1 MLAKAGFAD
10 FSHASTALS
19 MFGVP
24 TEPPLLLGSCC
35 LVAAMLC
42 ASTDAPLLS
51 GGCLVAAVSLLLAY
65 LLHTC
70 TRGAT
75 AADPEAAPHPEAAFP
90 TAQWAAAMRACDA
103 RSAAPQIGANVGGG
117 PDLAA
122 QHLAGETG
130 ALMLNAIASPLGLRP
145 EDTIFGLVERTRWL
159 DARWMAALDG
169 GVRQFVILG
178 AGLDARAWRLP
189 RLSAGVHVFELDV
202 PAAIAYKEVAVARLA
217 LPCRCTRTA
226 VAADLSEPTCWPLTL
241 LESGFDPAAPSLF
254 LLEGLLQYLPPHAP
268 HALLRAVA
276 GLMAPGSA
284 AVGDRCFTHPK
295 P

>member
-1 MLAKAGFAD
+1 
-10 FSHASTALS
+10 
-19 MFGVP
+19 MFCAPEVP
-24 TEPPLLLGSCC
+24 YLLL
-35 LVAAMLC
+35 A
-42 ASTDAPLLS
+42 T
-51 GGCLVAAVSLLLAY
+51 AVSLLLASY

-70 TRGAT
+70 SGAT
-75 AADPEAAPHPEAAFP
+75 SADPEAAFP

-103 RSAAPQIGANVGGG
+103 CSAAPQIGANVGGG

-130 ALMLNAIASPLGLRP
+130 ALMLDAIASPLGLRP

-169 GVRQFVILG
+169 GVRQFVLLG

-189 RLSAGVHVFELDV
+189 RLSASVRVFELDV
-202 PAAIAYKEVAVARLA
+202 PAAIAYKEAAVARLA

-226 VAADLSEPTCWPLTL
+226 VAADLSEAACWPVAL

-284 AVGDRCFTHPK
+284 VVGGHDLTHPN
-295 P
+295 PEPSWRPPPHSS

>member
-1 MLAKAGFAD
+1 MLY
-10 FSHASTALS
+10 
-19 MFGVP
+19 
-24 TEPPLLLGSCC
+24 
-35 LVAAMLC
+35 
-42 ASTDAPLLS
+42 ASTDAPLLG

-103 RSAAPQIGANVGGG
+103 RSAAPQIGTNVGGG

-130 ALMLNAIASPLGLRP
+130 ALMLDAIASPLGLRP

-189 RLSAGVHVFELDV
+189 RLSESVRVFELDV
-202 PAAIAYKEVAVARLA
+202 PAAIAYKKAAVARLA

-226 VAADLSEPTCWPLTL
+226 VAADLSEAASWPVAL

-268 HALLRAVA
+268 HTLLRAVA

-284 AVGDRCFTHPK
+284 AVGDCCLNLTLNPNSTPK
-295 P
+295 PDPNPNPKPNPNPNFNPH

>member
-1 MLAKAGFAD
+1 MLA
-10 FSHASTALS
+10 TA
-19 MFGVP
+19 
-24 TEPPLLLGSCC
+24 
-35 LVAAMLC
+35 
-42 ASTDAPLLS
+42 APLLV
-51 GGCLVAAVSLLLAY
+51 GDCCLVAAVSLLLAY
-65 LLHTC
+65 LLHAC
-70 TRGAT
+70 TRSAT
-75 AADPEAAPHPEAAFP
+75 ADPEAEPRPEAAFP

-103 RSAAPQIGANVGGG
+103 RSVAPQIGANVGGG
-117 PDLAA
+117 GPDLVA

-130 ALMLNAIASPLGLRP
+130 ARMLDAIASPLGLRP

-189 RLSAGVHVFELDV
+189 RLSVTCRVFELDV
-202 PAAIAYKEVAVARLA
+202 PAAIAYKEAAVARLA
-217 LPCRCTRTA
+217 LPCRCTRTP
-226 VAADLSEPTCWPLTL
+226 VAADLSEAACWPLAL

-268 HALLRAVA
+268 HALLRAMA

-284 AVGDRCFTHPK
+284 AVGGHSLNHPTRS
-295 P
+295 PSPTSTPSTSRSPSPRRWATAAST